1 MENKHTEKLKIEINN
16 LMQYRNICLNFLALL
31 FSGILGLILTD
42 FSILKVCL
50 IIIGLI
56 VIYFLSIMIYVLDMD
71 IDNKIK
77 DVEK

>member
-1 MENKHTEKLKIEINN
+1 MENKYLEKLKTEINN
-16 LMQYRNICLNFLALL
+16 LMQYRNIYLNFLALL

-42 FSILKVCL
+42 FNVLKVCL

-56 VIYFLSIMIYVLDMD
+56 IIYFLSIMIYVLDVD

-77 DVEK
+77 DIEK